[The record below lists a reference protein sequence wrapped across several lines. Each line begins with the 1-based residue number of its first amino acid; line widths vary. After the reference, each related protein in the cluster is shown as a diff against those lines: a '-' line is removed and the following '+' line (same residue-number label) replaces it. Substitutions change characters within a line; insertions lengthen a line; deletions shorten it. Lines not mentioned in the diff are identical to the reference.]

1 MTVKGP
7 RMAAAIRAAAAIS
20 AAASAVVLSAA
31 GQQSRANPSFTAD
44 QARAGHPV
52 FQANCATCH
61 GADLSGGPYAPPL
74 AGRGFTDTWST
85 RSVRDLL
92 ASIRTMPPTNPRV
105 LDDEA
110 RLDLAAYI
118 LQVNGIGAGSARLTP
133 TSADALASLKTSR
146 PAMSAAAAGTDTS
159 SGPPPCPEGDAP
171 RTPANTSRRGR
182 AAASTRDWSLYGG
195 SLSNQR
201 YSTLRAITSSNVH
214 SLGGAWA
221 TPLPGRTNQTGL
233 TMSNGL
239 IYVPTANCKVIA
251 LDAKT
256 GERLWEFALPE
267 RPARR
272 GVAVGDDVGL
282 VFAVGSTGSITAI
295 NAETGE
301 RRWTQRLTPDPAH
314 GRPANITS
322 APTYARGV
330 LLVAVSGGDSG
341 RRGGVSAIDALTGKE
356 MWRFYVV
363 PQPGE
368 RGSETWP
375 NNEMWRAGGGAVWSP
390 PAVDTELGL
399 VYFGT
404 GNPNGNPDGLLGQH
418 PTKHPGPHPSHSGD
432 LRPGTALFTA
442 SLVALDLKTGAYR
455 WHFQLT
461 HHDIFDMDVVTPVV
475 LYDTSVNGRP
485 RKGVAVLRTDGY
497 LFLLDRVDGSPL
509 LPIEER
515 PVPQDPFQLTS
526 PTQPFPVG
534 GDQVVPNCV
543 EPWLMPPG
551 FKSGCYFTPLN
562 QPNLMVQY
570 IGTRQAPMAY
580 SPETGYF
587 YIAASVNPF
596 WATRFGIGFGEPGQ
610 RSYGLV
616 SALDSRTNKIAW
628 QQRSPYP
635 LGHGGGLLATAGG
648 VVFHGDADGHVRAL
662 DAKTGEPRW
671 QFQIGVGAA
680 SAPFITYELDGEQFM
695 ALAPSGGASPQG
707 GLGSAQ
713 SPGDTVWA
721 FKLGGRLP
729 QVPAPPLP
737 PVVQTFEGRGVIA
750 RTNQIVI
757 DFAERDKDTIRPP
770 AFRIDEY
777 ETFEPRR
784 VEVSTGTRIT
794 WKNTGHE
801 PHTISVRAQ
810 SWTTGAIKPDA
821 TGSIQFDVPGTYVF
835 TCDNHPWQQGE
846 ITVGR

>member
-1 MTVKGP
+1 
-7 RMAAAIRAAAAIS
+7 
-20 AAASAVVLSAA
+20 
-31 GQQSRANPSFTAD
+31 
-44 QARAGHPV
+44 
-52 FQANCATCH
+52 
-61 GADLSGGPYAPPL
+61 
-74 AGRGFTDTWST
+74 
-85 RSVRDLL
+85 
-92 ASIRTMPPTNPRV
+92 
-105 LDDEA
+105 
-110 RLDLAAYI
+110 
-118 LQVNGIGAGSARLTP
+118 
-133 TSADALASLKTSR
+133 
-146 PAMSAAAAGTDTS
+146 
-159 SGPPPCPEGDAP
+159 
-171 RTPANTSRRGR
+171 
-182 AAASTRDWSLYGG
+182 
-195 SLSNQR
+195 
-201 YSTLRAITSSNVH
+201 
-214 SLGGAWA
+214 
-221 TPLPGRTNQTGL
+221 
-233 TMSNGL
+233 
-239 IYVPTANCKVIA
+239 
-251 LDAKT
+251 
-256 GERLWEFALPE
+256 
-267 RPARR
+267 
-272 GVAVGDDVGL
+272 
-282 VFAVGSTGSITAI
+282 
-295 NAETGE
+295 
-301 RRWTQRLTPDPAH
+301 
-314 GRPANITS
+314 
-322 APTYARGV
+322 
-330 LLVAVSGGDSG
+330 
-341 RRGGVSAIDALTGKE
+341 
-356 MWRFYVV
+356 
-363 PQPGE
+363 
-368 RGSETWP
+368 
-375 NNEMWRAGGGAVWSP
+375 MWRAGGGAVWSP

-475 LYDTSVNGRP
+475 LHDTTVNGRQ
-485 RKGVAVLRTDGY
+485 RKGIAVLRTDGY

-515 PVPQDPFQLTS
+515 SVPQDPFQLTS

-562 QPNLMVQY
+562 QPNLMVPY

-580 SPETGYF
+580 NPETGYF

-616 SALDSRTNKIAW
+616 SALDSRTNTIAW
-628 QQRSPYP
+628 QQQTPYP

-648 VVFHGDADGHVRAL
+648 VVFHGDADGNVRAL

-671 QFQIGVGAA
+671 QFQIGAGAA
-680 SAPFITYELDGEQFM
+680 SAPFITYELDGEQYI

-713 SPGDTVWA
+713 SPGDAVWA
-721 FKLGGRLP
+721 FKLGGSLP
-729 QVPAPPLP
+729 QRPPLPLP

-750 RTNQIVI
+750 KTNQIVI
-757 DFAERDKDTIRPP
+757 DFAECDKDTIRPP
-770 AFRIDEY
+770 GFRIDEY

-784 VEVSTGTRIT
+784 VEVSAGTRIT

-801 PHTISVRAQ
+801 PHTISVRGPR
-810 SWTTGAIKPDA
+810 WTTGAIQPNA
-821 TGSIQFDVPGTYVF
+821 TGAIQFDVPGTYVF

-846 ITVGR
+846 ITVRR

>member
-1 MTVKGP
+1 MTVKDP
-7 RMAAAIRAAAAIS
+7 RMAAAICAAAAIS
-20 AAASAVVLSAA
+20 AAASAVMLSAA
-31 GQQSRANPSFTAD
+31 GQQSSGNPSFTAE
-44 QARAGHPV
+44 QARAGQPV

-74 AGRGFTDTWST
+74 AGRGFTEAWST

-92 ASIRTMPPTNPRV
+92 ASIRTMPPTNPRMF
-105 LDDEA
+105 DDEA

-118 LQVNGIGAGSARLTP
+118 LQVNGMAAGSARLMP
-133 TSADALASLKTSR
+133 TAADALASLKTSR
-146 PAMSAAAAGTDTS
+146 PAMSAAPPGTDTS
-159 SGPPPCPEGDAP
+159 GGPPPCPEGDAS
-171 RTPANTSRRGR
+171 RTAANTSRRGR

-195 SLSNQR
+195 SSSNQR

-221 TPLPGRTNQTGL
+221 TQLPGRTNQTGL

-251 LDAKT
+251 LNAKT
-256 GERLWEFALPE
+256 GEILWEFALPE

-295 NAETGE
+295 HAETGE
-301 RRWTQRLTPDPAH
+301 RRWTHRLTPDPAH

-322 APTYARGV
+322 APTYVRGV
-330 LLVAVSGGDSG
+330 LLVAISGGDSG

-356 MWRFYVV
+356 IWRFYVV

-461 HHDIFDMDVVTPVV
+461 HHDILDMDVVTPVV

-485 RKGVAVLRTDGY
+485 RKGIAVLRTDGY

-509 LPIEER
+509 LPIAER
-515 PVPQDPFQLTS
+515 PVPQDPFQMTS

-562 QPNLMVQY
+562 QPNLMVPY

-616 SALDSRTNKIAW
+616 SALDARTNTIAW

-729 QVPAPPLP
+729 QVPSPPLP

-770 AFRIDEY
+770 GFRIDDY

-784 VEVSTGTRIT
+784 VEVSAGTSIT

-801 PHTISVRAQ
+801 PHTISVRGQ
-810 SWTTGAIKPDA
+810 RWTTGAIEPNA
-821 TGSIQFDVPGTYVF
+821 AGSIQFDVPGTYVF

>member
-1 MTVKGP
+1 MTVKDLWV
-7 RMAAAIRAAAAIS
+7 AAAIS
-20 AAASAVVLSAA
+20 AAASAVMLSAA
-31 GQQSRANPSFTAD
+31 GQQSSANPSFTAE
-44 QARAGHPV
+44 QAGAGRAV

-61 GADLSGGPYAPPL
+61 GPDLSGGPYAPPL
-74 AGRGFTDTWST
+74 AGRGFADAWSKRST
-85 RSVRDLL
+85 RDLIET
-92 ASIRTMPPTNPRV
+92 IRTMPPSNPRTF
-105 LDDEA
+105 DDDA
-110 RLDLAAYI
+110 RLNLAAYI
-118 LQVNGIGAGSARLTP
+118 LQVNGMAAGSGRLTL
-133 TSADALASLKTSR
+133 TAADALASLKTSR
-146 PAMSAAAAGTDTS
+146 PAVAAATPGTEAS
-159 SGPPPCPEGDAP
+159 SGPPPCPED
-171 RTPANTSRRGR
+171 TPSKTAQNSARRGR
-182 AAASTRDWSLYGG
+182 AAGTSANEWPVYGG

-201 YSTLRAITSSNVH
+201 YSTLAAITASNVN
-214 SLGGAWA
+214 SLSGAWA
-221 TPLPGRTNQTGL
+221 TQLPGRTNQTGL

-239 IYVPTANCKVIA
+239 IFVPTANCKVIA
-251 LDAKT
+251 LNAKT
-256 GERLWEFALPE
+256 GEILWEFALPE

-272 GVAVGDDVGL
+272 GVAVGNDVGL

-301 RRWTQRLTPDPAH
+301 SRWTHRLTPDPAH

-330 LLVAVSGGDSG
+330 LLVAISGGDSG
-341 RRGGVSAIDALTGKE
+341 RRGGVRALDAVTGKE
-356 MWRFYVV
+356 LWSFYAV

-375 NNEMWRAGGGAVWSP
+375 NNDMWRAGGGAVWSP
-390 PAVDTELGL
+390 PAVDPELGL

-404 GNPNGNPDGLLGQH
+404 GNANGNPDGLLGQH
-418 PTKHPGPHPSHSGD
+418 PTKHPGPHPSHAGD
-432 LRPGTALFTA
+432 LRPGAALFTA
-442 SLVALDLKTGAYR
+442 SVVALDLKTGAYR

-461 HHDIFDMDVVTPVV
+461 HHDIYDMDVVTPVV
-475 LYDTSVNGRP
+475 LYETTVNGRP
-485 RKGVAVLRTDGY
+485 RKGIAVLRTDGY
-497 LFLLDRVDGSPL
+497 LFLLDRVDGSAL

-515 PVPQDPFQLTS
+515 PVPQDPYQLTF

-551 FKSGCYFTPLN
+551 FKSGCYFDPLN
-562 QPNLMVQY
+562 KPNLMVPY

-587 YIAASVNPF
+587 YMAASVNPF

-616 SALDSRTNKIAW
+616 SALDSRTNKIVW
-628 QQRSPYP
+628 QQRAPYP
-635 LGHGGGLLATAGG
+635 LGHGGGILATAGG
-648 VVFHGDADGHVRAL
+648 VVFHGDADGNVRAL
-662 DAKTGEPRW
+662 DARTGEPRW

-680 SAPFITYELDGEQFM
+680 SAPFITYELDGEQYV
-695 ALAPSGGASPQG
+695 ALAPSGAASAQG

-713 SPGDTVWA
+713 SPGDAVWA
-721 FKLGGRLP
+721 FKLGGRLQP
-729 QVPAPPLP
+729 QAPPPLP
-737 PVVQTFEGRGVIA
+737 PVVQTFEGRGVVA
-750 RTNQIVI
+750 KTNQIVI

-770 AFRIDEY
+770 GFRIDEY

-784 VEVSTGTRIT
+784 VEVTPGTRIT

-801 PHTISVRAQ
+801 PHTISVRGQ
-810 SWTTGAIKPDA
+810 KWTTGAIKPTA

-846 ITVGR
+846 ITVRR